1 MSRSET
7 VVETKPQELSAVGFL
22 DEFMRIHEQMEDRLF
37 AFILGAGASVTSG
50 IPAGGALV
58 WKWLEELRRL
68 AVGDDDSLTLE
79 TWATEENLG
88 IPSFSLEEAASF
100 YPQVYDRRFG
110 RDPEVGYAYLENV
123 MSRAEPSIGYSIL
136 ATVLAETRHR
146 VVITTNFDN
155 LVADA
160 LSIFTDTFP
169 LVCGHESLA
178 GFARVRLRRPLVAK
192 IHRDVLLAPRS
203 DAAGTA
209 KLGSPWKDV
218 LGKLLGEYTPVVIGY
233 GGNDG
238 GLMGFLESLEPGDIR
253 GGIHWCYR
261 SQDGRPNGR
270 ICSLV
275 AKHSGGL
282 VPIVGF
288 DEFMI
293 QLGERF
299 GYKLLDKEIESRAS
313 ARAKRY
319 REQFEKF
326 QSNLAQDKHDP
337 DAEEAAK
344 PVREALAATVAR
356 QGSWWSW
363 ELRARAESDPE
374 KRERIYRRGL
384 EEFPD
389 SAELTG
395 NFASFMTDIRK
406 DHDEAERLYRRAL
419 ELDPENAINTSNF
432 ASFMTDIRKDHDE
445 AERLY
450 RRALELDPG
459 NATDTG
465 NFAVFMTSIRK
476 DHGEAERLHRR
487 ALELDPEN
495 ATNTGNFA
503 NFMTHIRRDHDEAER
518 LYRRGLELDPVNAY
532 STGNF
537 AGFLLAQSRFD
548 ECRQVLPRGWSLA
561 RDDGGQVL
569 GEVLL
574 YWCLVTRAEARDDTP
589 GLGRLKALL
598 QAGFVRL
605 TWSFADVLAAVEP
618 RLSADDKRLYSALAG
633 AILDD
638 AKVCELDQ
646 FGRWTE
652 IEPIP
657 LDEPWDM
664 SC

>member
-22 DEFMRIHEQMEDRLF
+22 DEFMWIHEQMEDRLF

-58 WKWLEELRRL
+58 RTWLEELRRL

-88 IPSFSLEEAASF
+88 IPSFSLKEAASF

-123 MSRAEPSIGYSIL
+123 MSRAEPSIGYSVL
-136 ATVLAETRHR
+136 STVLARTRHK

-160 LSIFTDTFP
+160 LSIYTDTFP

-192 IHRDVLLAPRS
+192 IHRDLLLAPRS
-203 DAAGTA
+203 DPAGTA
-209 KLGSPWKDV
+209 KLGSPWTDV

-238 GLMGFLESLEPGDIR
+238 GLMGFLESLAPNHLR

-261 SQDGRPNGR
+261 SQDGKPNGR

-275 AKHSGGL
+275 AEHSGGL

-293 QLGERF
+293 QLNERF
-299 GYKLLDKEIESRAS
+299 GYKLLAEEIERKAS

-326 QSNLAQDKHDP
+326 QSSLAQGKRDP

-344 PVREALAATVAR
+344 PIREALAATVAR
-356 QGSWWSW
+356 EGGWWSW
-363 ELRARAESDPE
+363 ELRASAESDPE
-374 KRERIYRRGL
+374 RREQIYRRGL
-384 EEFPD
+384 EQFPD

-395 NFASFMTDIRK
+395 NFAVFMYKVHK
-406 DHDEAERLYRRAL
+406 DHDEAERLFRRALELDPGNARHTGNLAAFIADIRKNHDEGERLYRRAL
-419 ELDPENAINTSNF
+419 ELDPEHAANTSNF
-432 ASFMTDIRKDHDE
+432 A
-445 AERLY
+445 
-450 RRALELDPG
+450 ELLL
-459 NATDTG
+459 
-465 NFAVFMTSIRK
+465 V
-476 DHGEAERLHRR
+476 
-487 ALELDPEN
+487 
-495 ATNTGNFA
+495 
-503 NFMTHIRRDHDEAER
+503 
-518 LYRRGLELDPVNAY
+518 RG
-532 STGNF
+532 
-537 AGFLLAQSRFD
+537 RFD
-548 ECRQVLPRGWSLA
+548 ECKQVLRRAWSLA
-561 RDDGGQVL
+561 RDDEGLVPGA
-569 GEVLL
+569 VLL
-574 YWCLVTRAEARDDTP
+574 YWCLVTRAEDRDDAP

-598 QAGFVRL
+598 QAGFVRM
-605 TWSFADVLAAVEP
+605 TGSFADMLAAVEP
-618 RLSADDKRLYSALAG
+618 RLSADDKRLYPALAE

-652 IEPIP
+652 IEPIS